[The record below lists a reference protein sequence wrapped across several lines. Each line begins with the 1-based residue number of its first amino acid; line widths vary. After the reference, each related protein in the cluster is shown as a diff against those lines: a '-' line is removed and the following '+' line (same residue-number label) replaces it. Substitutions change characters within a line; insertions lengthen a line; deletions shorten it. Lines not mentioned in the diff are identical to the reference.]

1 MTIERISDLAAGQV
15 AALVAESETQGSRFV
30 RRLAEDW
37 ASGAN
42 RFDRPGEALFV
53 ARDEGRIVGVGGL
66 NVDPY
71 AAEPTVGRV
80 RHLYV
85 LTAYRR
91 LGIGRRIVEEIIE
104 TARGRFERLHLSTS
118 NPAAARF
125 YERLGFHP
133 RADVAHCT
141 HAMEMSVQPERTAT

>member
-1 MTIERISDLAAGQV
+1 MSIERISDLAAGQV
-15 AALVAESETQGSRFV
+15 AALVAESEAQGSRFV
-30 RRLAEDW
+30 RRLAEEW

-53 ARDEGRIVGVGGL
+53 ARDEERIVGVGGL
-66 NVDPY
+66 NIDPY
-71 AAEPTVGRV
+71 TTEPTVGRV

-104 TARGRFERLHLSTS
+104 
-118 NPAAARF
+118 AARL

-133 RADVAHCT
+133 RADIAHCT
-141 HAMEMSVQPERTAT
+141 HAMEMSAQPERTAT

>member
-1 MTIERISDLAAGQV
+1 MSIERISDLTAGQV
-15 AALVAESETQGSRFV
+15 AALVAESEAQGSRFV
-30 RRLAEDW
+30 RRLAEEW

-53 ARDEGRIVGVGGL
+53 ARDEERIVGVGGL
-66 NVDPY
+66 NIDPY
-71 AAEPTVGRV
+71 TTEPTVGRV

-104 TARGRFERLHLSTS
+104 
-118 NPAAARF
+118 AARL

-133 RADVAHCT
+133 RADIAHCT
-141 HAMEMSVQPERTAT
+141 HAMEMSAQPERTAT